1 MKEKGRRTGP
11 RVDGSDIG
19 LCVPELG
26 EEEVSSG
33 RVGAAGI
40 SVTVDDEGSV
50 FEREWERRGNVGL
63 TWGWGTRVV
72 G

>member
-1 MKEKGRRTGP
+1 MKGGRTGP

-33 RVGAAGI
+33 RVSAAGI
-40 SVTVDDEGSV
+40 SVTMDEEGSV
-50 FEREWERRGNVGL
+50 FERE
-63 TWGWGTRVV
+63 
-72 G
+72 